1 MNQQQKKYTIA
12 RMHSIALAYVKRLD
26 VLDRERKKEYI
37 VETTLNIQDLLAND
51 RAILNAMQPKEGQ
64 GIDDPI
70 NRTLTGLFDLSE
82 YEKQKA
88 DLCTLAP
95 PLDKS
100 VSVSFPDNGLTTYFH
115 YQDLADMAKACVKE
129 LQEATDQIMIGSDA
143 DALEAIKIFSA
154 HFAK

>member
-12 RMHSIALAYVKRLD
+12 RMHAIASAYVSRLD
-26 VLDRERKKEYI
+26 VLDRDRKKEYI
-37 VETTLNIQDLLAND
+37 AETTLNIQDLLAND
-51 RAILNAMQPKEGQ
+51 RAILNSMQPKASVA
-64 GIDDPI
+64 IDAPI
-70 NRTLTGLFDLSE
+70 SRTLAGLFDTSE

-88 DLCTLAP
+88 DSCTLAP
-95 PLDKS
+95 PLDRS

-115 YQDLADMAKACVKE
+115 YQDLADMAKVCVKE